1 MHLSIGLH
9 TSAGKS
15 YPQPL
20 QPAKHRGIALDIN
33 QRLRT
38 DRPNYLSKARSRGS
52 FFCPFEGK
60 NIHLPKVENI
70 APIHQLLKS
79 PKRQLISG
87 VKSPPFSHQINK
99 LFHSIIPTTS
109 TDQKSDHYWSASEPV
124 LLTLSYQYY
133 SPYRTSTAHTSDQY
147 WSTRRPVL
155 VNSPTTTG
163 RIYLSIEAKLR
174 ALIAAPLPPVY
185 IRHALHW
192 IGRSQ
197 RGAYTVRKGRKRGR
211 NLLRGELK
219 SSLRRPRRRRE
230 VLGRASLRPA
240 HAGAPAARVHASRE
254 R

>member
-33 QRLRT
+33 QRLYS
-38 DRPNYLSKARSRGS
+38 DRPNYLSTSRSEGRFFAPLRGKIS
-52 FFCPFEGK
+52 TSRRWKMQP
-60 NIHLPKVENI
+60 
-70 APIHQLLKS
+70 PIHQLLKS

-99 LFHSIIPTTS
+99 LSHSIIAIAS

-133 SPYRTSTAHTSDQY
+133 SPYRTST
-147 WSTRRPVL
+147 
-155 VNSPTTTG
+155 G

-174 ALIAAPLPPVY
+174 ALIAAPLPPIY
-185 IRHALHW
+185 IRHVPALDRA
-192 IGRSQ
+192 ITT
-197 RGAYTVRKGRKRGR
+197 RGVYRKKG
-211 NLLRGELK
+211 NEA
-219 SSLRRPRRRRE
+219 RP
-230 VLGRASLRPA
+230 
-240 HAGAPAARVHASRE
+240 
-254 R
+254 